1 MTPACE
7 NCGARVSTQY
17 SLVFAPDS
25 GDVACCPR
33 CPDKT
38 RVNGKPTDVVGD
50 RSSARAVREEAM
62 VDGE

>member
-1 MTPACE
+1 MSPTCE

-38 RVNGKPTDVVGD
+38 RVNGQVRDV
-50 RSSARAVREEAM
+50 RSNRSGARAVTEEAM
-62 VDGE
+62 TDD